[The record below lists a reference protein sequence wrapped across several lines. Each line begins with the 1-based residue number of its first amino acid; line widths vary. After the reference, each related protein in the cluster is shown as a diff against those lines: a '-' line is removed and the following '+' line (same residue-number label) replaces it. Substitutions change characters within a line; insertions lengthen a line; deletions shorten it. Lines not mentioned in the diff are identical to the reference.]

1 MNIHQIKA
9 KLLRLAVQGKLASQN
24 SSDESAE
31 LLFEKIINEKGVK
44 SKKEKLLKIESQVV
58 VPDKWKLVRLGDV
71 ITLISGRD
79 LETTLYNEDGEGI
92 PYITGAS
99 NIVSDKIQV
108 NRWTQSPSVISIRGD
123 ILISC
128 KGTIGLTILN
138 DIGNVHIARQFM
150 SVRVGSFLS
159 REYIKLV
166 LDSNFELIVKSA
178 KSMIPGISRVDILN
192 LLVPLPPF
200 SEQERIVAKIEELFD
215 VCNRFEEKKHSIIA
229 LARLSRDK
237 IRELAIQGKL
247 VEQDPTD
254 EPVQLL
260 IKRIEEEKSKAI
272 SEGAIKRDKPI
283 LGIKATDFPFEI
295 PKEWEWLR
303 LGTIITLISGRDLE
317 TDKFNDVQNGIPYI
331 TGASNIE
338 NSRILINR
346 WTDEPSV
353 ISKKGDLLITCK
365 GTIGLTI
372 FNEIGN
378 IHIARQI
385 MAVRFGENVS
395 KSYIKLV
402 VEYYAKH
409 LNETSRSMIPGIS
422 REDILNL
429 IIPIPPI
436 EEQNRIVTKSNFIF
450 QICNKLIEY
459 TV

>member
-9 KLLRLAVQGKLASQN
+9 KLLRLAIQGKLASQN

-44 SKKEKLLKIESQVV
+44 TKKEKLLKIESQVV
-58 VPDKWKLVRLGDV
+58 VPDKWKLVRLGDI

-79 LETTLYNEDGEGI
+79 LETTFYNEDGEGI

-150 SVRVGSFLS
+150 SVRVGNFLS

-215 VCNRFEEKKHSIIA
+215 VCDRFEEKKH
-229 LARLSRDK
+229 
-237 IRELAIQGKL
+237 
-247 VEQDPTD
+247 
-254 EPVQLL
+254 
-260 IKRIEEEKSKAI
+260 
-272 SEGAIKRDKPI
+272 
-283 LGIKATDFPFEI
+283 
-295 PKEWEWLR
+295 
-303 LGTIITLISGRDLE
+303 
-317 TDKFNDVQNGIPYI
+317 
-331 TGASNIE
+331 
-338 NSRILINR
+338 
-346 WTDEPSV
+346 
-353 ISKKGDLLITCK
+353 
-365 GTIGLTI
+365 
-372 FNEIGN
+372 
-378 IHIARQI
+378 
-385 MAVRFGENVS
+385 
-395 KSYIKLV
+395 
-402 VEYYAKH
+402 
-409 LNETSRSMIPGIS
+409 
-422 REDILNL
+422 
-429 IIPIPPI
+429 
-436 EEQNRIVTKSNFIF
+436 
-450 QICNKLIEY
+450 
-459 TV
+459 